1 MSIPLE
7 PTKQVRLSFMYSN
20 KGAKVKLLTGFFFF
34 FFFLLALFLFDGNN
48 RNAIIDI
55 NGIIA

>member
-7 PTKQVRLSFMYSN
+7 PTKQVRLSFIYSN
-20 KGAKVKLLTGFFFF
+20 KGAKVKLLSCFF

-48 RNAIIDI
+48 RNANIDI

>member
-7 PTKQVRLSFMYSN
+7 PSKQVRLSFMYSN
-20 KGAKVKLLTGFFFF
+20 KGAKVKLLSCFFLFF
-34 FFFLLALFLFDGNN
+34 ILLALFLFDGNN
-48 RNAIIDI
+48 RNAIIDV

>member
-7 PTKQVRLSFMYSN
+7 PTKQVRLSFIYSN
-20 KGAKVKLLTGFFFF
+20 KGAKVKLLSCFVF

-48 RNAIIDI
+48 RNANIDI

>member
-7 PTKQVRLSFMYSN
+7 PSKQVRLSFMYSN
-20 KGAKVKLLTGFFFF
+20 KGAKVKLLSCFFLFF
-34 FFFLLALFLFDGNN
+34 ILLALFLFDRNN
-48 RNAIIDI
+48 RNAIIDV

>member
-20 KGAKVKLLTGFFFF
+20 KGAKVKLLSCFFLFF
-34 FFFLLALFLFDGNN
+34 ILLALFLLDGNN
-48 RNAIIDI
+48 RNAIIDV
-55 NGIIA
+55 NGIIE

>member
-20 KGAKVKLLTGFFFF
+20 KGAKVKLLSC

>member
-20 KGAKVKLLTGFFFF
+20 KGAKVKLLSCF

>member
-7 PTKQVRLSFMYSN
+7 STKQVRLSFMYSN
-20 KGAKVKLLTGFFFF
+20 KGAKVKLLSCFFLFF
-34 FFFLLALFLFDGNN
+34 ILLALFLLDGND
-48 RNAIIDI
+48 RNANIDI

>member
-7 PTKQVRLSFMYSN
+7 STKQVRLSFMYSN
-20 KGAKVKLLTGFFFF
+20 KGAKVKLLSCFFLFF
-34 FFFLLALFLFDGNN
+34 ILLALFLLNGND
-48 RNAIIDI
+48 RNANIDI